1 MKSEVARQLADYLRN
16 ELDVEQVIDL
26 FLYCVDADLAEKVN
40 KLASSG
46 YEHQEILDILT
57 EMLKNDR
64 YRDSKYSRRYRW
76 MAKYPYVE
84 SFMCNYD

>member
-26 FLYCVDADLAEKVN
+26 FLYCIDADLAEKVN

-57 EMLKNDR
+57 EMLKN
-64 YRDSKYSRRYRW
+64 
-76 MAKYPYVE
+76 E
-84 SFMCNYD
+84 